1 MVSRRTTKIKTEI
14 TFPIEFSIL
23 NSPIMM
29 VKHGKWGGYVWYIV
43 KETERFI
50 NYEKY
55 PCERQYDPYGQI
67 RKGYERIRCYIKP
80 FSPLC

>member
-1 MVSRRTTKIKTEI
+1 MALNQSKIKTEI
-14 TFPIEFSIL
+14 TFPIGFNVSDG
-23 NSPIMM
+23 MM
-29 VKHGKWGGYVWYIV
+29 MIKHGKWGGYVWYIV